1 MPAPTIAGAK
11 PLPNSSDEATITW
24 VLTTADPNG
33 DYAVPYGDYADRTLH
48 VFGTFGGATV
58 VLDGSL
64 NGGTNSEILNDP
76 QGNPIS
82 KTAAAI
88 EAVLEVVS
96 AIRPRL
102 SVVGAGA
109 TITCILYMRK
119 NRP

>member
-1 MPAPTIAGAK
+1 MATPTFAGAK
-11 PLPNSSDEATITW
+11 PRADSADEATVTW

-33 DYAVPYGDYADRTLH
+33 AYVTPYGDYADRTLH

-64 NGGTNSEILNDP
+64 DGGTNSEILTDP
-76 QGNPIS
+76 QGNAIS

-119 NRP
+119 AFR